1 MGLNIGGQHFH
12 FDLPNSL
19 TNSYLSLSLFF
30 SLYIL
35 ETFSFC
41 FSHSLHK
48 KHFHLLHKFASRFI
62 EIRKIK
68 IKKKSKMPEKENSDV
83 VVKEPR
89 SVVRKFLARPQ
100 GEGMGA
106 IVRRSIGR

>member
-19 TNSYLSLSLFF
+19 TNSYLSLSLSF
-30 SLYIL
+30 SPYIYSKL
-35 ETFSFC
+35 SRSL
-41 FSHSLHK
+41 SHIRCIK
-48 KHFHLLHKFASRFI
+48 KLLHKFASRFI

-68 IKKKSKMPEKENSDV
+68 KKKSKMPEKENSDV